1 MSSRQTGDTRCVE
14 TVAILRRVINVP
26 SVGRY
31 APRVAADRPNRL
43 NSAWL
48 DMDRAEKVPEIVARK
63 ILREIVQD
71 GLGAGDRLPP
81 EAAMLARFGVGRASL
96 REALRILETH
106 GLIRIKPGPQGGPV
120 VTAPTAADY
129 GQTTTLYL
137 HRGGATFGELVE
149 ARRVIEPVMARMAAE
164 RLTDEL
170 AERLRDAVAAGWD
183 ALEQRP
189 EVWSAASEAFHTVLA
204 GATGNRVLDLYA
216 GALVAIERNR
226 LAPLFTDLDDRK
238 RTLRVHDRIAEAVLN
253 RDADR
258 AEDLTRKHMQALTK
272 VWQTNYARQ
281 MSDVVEWK

>member
-1 MSSRQTGDTRCVE
+1 M
-14 TVAILRRVINVP
+14 AIVVRVVSDP
-26 SVGRY
+26 LAADY
-31 APRVAADRPNRL
+31 APRVAADPPNRL

-48 DMDRAEKVPEIVARK
+48 EMDRAEKVPEIVARK
-63 ILREIVQD
+63 ILREMVQD
-71 GLGAGDRLPP
+71 GLVSGDRLPP

-120 VTAPTAADY
+120 ITVPTATDF
-129 GQTTTLYL
+129 GHTTALYL

-149 ARRVIEPVMARMAAE
+149 ARRMIEPMMARMAAE

-170 AERLRDAVAAGWD
+170 AKRLRDAVAAGWV

-189 EVWSAASEAFHTVLA
+189 EVWSEASEAFHAVVA

-216 GALVAIERNR
+216 GALVAIERGR

-238 RTLRVHDRIAEAVLN
+238 RTLRVHDRIAEAILN
-253 RDADR
+253 RDAVR
-258 AEDLTRKHMQALTK
+258 AEDLTRKHMLALTK
-272 VWQTNYARQ
+272 VWQTNYERH
-281 MSDVVEWK
+281 MRDVIEWK

>member
-1 MSSRQTGDTRCVE
+1 
-14 TVAILRRVINVP
+14 
-26 SVGRY
+26 
-31 APRVAADRPNRL
+31 
-43 NSAWL
+43 
-48 DMDRAEKVPEIVARK
+48 
-63 ILREIVQD
+63 
-71 GLGAGDRLPP
+71 
-81 EAAMLARFGVGRASL
+81 
-96 REALRILETH
+96 
-106 GLIRIKPGPQGGPV
+106 V
-120 VTAPTAADY
+120 V
-129 GQTTTLYL
+129 
-137 HRGGATFGELVE
+137 
-149 ARRVIEPVMARMAAE
+149 ARMAAE